1 MKQFPL
7 SLRFILG
14 FSLAGFFFSGYLTAV
29 KLFSG
34 ACAFNESCP
43 IVFGYPACWYG
54 FALYIVLLGISV
66 ITARKRILF
75 EKGITALA
83 GVSLVGILFAGYLT
97 MTELPTFLARGF
109 ASYTFGVPTC
119 FMGLIFFMLIF
130 VTSVLAWNHHRT
142 RNN

>member
-1 MKQFPL
+1 MKQIPL

-34 ACAFNESCP
+34 VCAFNESCP

-54 FALYIVLLGISV
+54 FALYVILLSIAVSAARRGIS
-66 ITARKRILF
+66 F
-75 EKGITALA
+75 EKGIAALA
-83 GVSLVGILFAGYLT
+83 GVSFVGIVFAGYLT

-119 FMGLIFFMLIF
+119 FMGLVFFMLIF
-130 VTSVLAWNHHRT
+130 VTSVLAWNHHRLQ
-142 RNN
+142 NN